1 MKLLLALPLLVAALA
16 GRAASGPM
24 TDLERRRL
32 IAHLEMTTGWL
43 ADEVAGLSPAQASFR
58 PAPGRWTILEVLEH
72 LLICEPIYWDDLR
85 RALRSPRVAEP
96 PPASDDAILWY
107 GIDRSRRE
115 KAVPAEDVRGELR
128 DLGAGLSA
136 FRKLRSKMLEYA
148 RSTQDDLRHHWVERQ
163 GCDAY
168 QWFLLISTHSQRHIL
183 QIREVKASRN
193 FPRSR

>member
-1 MKLLLALPLLVAALA
+1 MKPLLAISLLIAALA
-16 GRAASGPM
+16 GRAPAGPI

-32 IAHLEMTTGWL
+32 IAHLEMTTSWL
-43 ADEVAGLSPAQASFR
+43 GDELVGLSPAQTGFR

-72 LLICEPIYWDDLR
+72 LVICEPIYWDDLR
-85 RALRSPRVAEP
+85 RALRTPRMAELP
-96 PPASDDAILWY
+96 RASDDAILWY

-128 DLGAGLSA
+128 DLVAGLSA
-136 FRKLRSKMLEYA
+136 FRKLRARMLEYA

-193 FPRSR
+193 FPPGR